1 MADIIKH
8 TDLLAA
14 STSSHKGFRVGD
26 YITDRHS
33 NSFYKIDG
41 TEKVSHNEHE
51 TLYYVCIG
59 INPITLL
66 PDGEDRKM
74 SENELNEYYHVL
86 SIDAVKVR
94 DIAHKVMFEGAEVEQ
109 FEESGENALMTLG
122 NKQSLI
128 SLRESIERSQAIVS
142 ATQEYCKLIRTQL
155 MSDIQKKLDGVN
167 EIVRK
172 MSREISKL
180 NYVIQTIETY
190 AGIKEEIITVQSGE
204 PASEDTPIV
213 IRQAVMFMDEEI
225 ALFDDDFDWRKID
238 KFDSWLVDNDNFKTL
253 LPDEKSI
260 VAIKPRRKDKEYAK
274 NDAWYNFV
282 MNQPN
287 HVTLFL
293 IRNGEN
299 LYRLESEHIALS
311 DRMFPNLDEY
321 AKVIEEESKVIWRS
335 NDDDKESDRMRRRY
349 TKIAFLLQGLLD
361 RSDVFSPHNVKCSFL
376 KYEGLDSKA
385 IEMRYELDTSHL
397 LSDGRPSVTDWIKQ
411 LNEKLTEGKR
421 IVLVTSGR
429 WDEYRYGYTFSEKN
443 FLRYYSSE
451 FSQPDFPS
459 DGIYSL
465 KKNPQYKASEYFDYP
480 RTSQPYCF
488 SYLPDNDTYSWTE
501 GFIKRKN
508 KVNIAIN
515 LKNSGIINYD
525 DLDLNELEYYL
536 NNRLYRS
543 QYYLYVRL
551 LKAAK
556 QIILYEK
563 KQEQDFVSMLA
574 GQCICEGLE
583 PKDGKD
589 LEDIIGIALQT
600 VKDRLKWKRPIS
612 SKEKET
618 YTLVKRTLFSK
629 AFVSKHFK
637 INK

>member
-8 TDLLAA
+8 TELLDA
-14 STSSHKGFRVGD
+14 STNAHDGFRVGD
-26 YITDRHS
+26 YITNSHAD
-33 NSFYKIDG
+33 SFYQICS
-41 TEKVSHNEHE
+41 TETKKCGDDEV
-51 TLYYVCIG
+51 LFYVCIG
-59 INPITLL
+59 INPITLQK
-66 PDGEDRKM
+66 DGTDRNI
-74 SENELNEYYHVL
+74 SEREIKEYYHVL
-86 SIDAVKVR
+86 NVDAIKIR
-94 DIAHKVMFEGAEVEQ
+94 DIAHKVMFDGAQMEEFQ
-109 FEESGENALMTLG
+109 ESGETALMTLG

-128 SLRESIERSQAIVS
+128 ALRESIEKSRAMVN
-142 ATQEYCKLIRTQL
+142 ATQEYCKLMRSQL
-155 MSDIQKKLDGVN
+155 MHDIQQKLDGVN
-167 EIVRK
+167 GIVKK

-190 AGIKEEIITVQSGE
+190 AGIKEEIVTVQSGE

-213 IRQAVMFMDEEI
+213 IRQAVIFMDEEI
-225 ALFDDDFDWRKID
+225 ALFDDDFDWQKID
-238 KFDSWLVDNDNFKTL
+238 KFDSWLVDNGNFKTL

-260 VAIKPRRKDKEYAK
+260 VAIKPRRKDKQYAK
-274 NDAWYNFV
+274 NDALYNFV

-299 LYRLESEHIALS
+299 LYRLESEHIGLG

-335 NDDDKESDRMRRRY
+335 NDEDKESDRMRRRY

-361 RSDVFSPHNVKCSFL
+361 RSDVFAPHSVKCSFL
-376 KYEGLDSKA
+376 KYEGIDNET
-385 IEMRYELDTSHL
+385 IVMRYELDASRL
-397 LSDGRPSVTDWIKQ
+397 LTDGRPTVMKWIEQ

-421 IVLVTSGR
+421 IVLVTCGK
-429 WDEYRYGYTFSEKN
+429 WDEYQYGHRFSEKC

-451 FSQPDFPS
+451 HYHPEFPT

-465 KKNPQYKASEYFDYP
+465 KSNPLYKTSEYFDYA
-480 RTSQPYCF
+480 RTSQPYCI
-488 SYLPDNDTYSWTE
+488 SYLPDDEAYSWTE
-501 GFIKRKN
+501 GYTKRKN
-508 KVNIAIN
+508 KVSIAIE
-515 LKNSGIINYD
+515 LKRGGVLNYD
-525 DLDLNELEYYL
+525 DLDLDELEYYL
-536 NNRLYRS
+536 NSRLYRS

-556 QIILYEK
+556 QIIQHER
-563 KQEQDFVSMLA
+563 KQEQDFISMLA
-574 GQCICEGLE
+574 GQCICEGLQ
-583 PKDGKD
+583 PKGDKE
-589 LEDIIGIALQT
+589 LHDIIDIALQT

-629 AFVSKHFK
+629 AFV
-637 INK
+637 NKYFTENK